1 MPHYSKPIVWL
12 PRETTPPPFSPRA
25 RIRVGELL
33 HSLQSGEAVPPPASR
48 PMPEVGWRC
57 HELCVPDAYHT
68 WRIVYALEPEAV
80 VILDVFSRTT
90 STSPAA
96 VVERC
101 RWRMALSAVVME

>member
-12 PRETTPPPFSPRA
+12 PRETSPPPFSPRA

-33 HSLQSGEAVPPPASR
+33 RSLQVGEAVPPPDSR
-48 PMPEVGWRC
+48 PMPQVGWRC
-57 HELCVPDAYHT
+57 HELRVPDAWHM

-80 VILDVFSRTT
+80 VLLDIFSRATSTT
-90 STSPAA
+90 SAV

-101 RWRMALSAVVME
+101 RWRLALSAAVME